1 MPGFGGAMAEA
12 VSIPFSPGAL
22 CPADFHPLA
31 PVTDSSPAEVAAA
44 VRAARSAQPAWAA
57 LPASER
63 ERRVLLICRRLL
75 EQRAPGVRVLSE
87 ETGRGE
93 TECLMSELVG
103 ALEIGKAAVRVS
115 RNALARE
122 KATLSRLD
130 YPGKRAYIEA
140 LPRGVVGIIAP
151 WNYPVGIFLKSLL
164 PALLAGNGVVLK
176 PSEHSPRSGQWLGGI
191 CAQVLPAGLVQVVCG
206 GGAIGAALLESGV
219 DGIVFTGS
227 VASGRK
233 VSARAGE
240 LLIPCSAELGG
251 KDAAIVLADCDL
263 ERTVAG
269 VAQWGF
275 HNAGQNCAAIE
286 RVYVEDAIADAFV
299 ERLARVT
306 GKLRVAPAPSAEP
319 IAELQPTDLGPMQN
333 PMQLAIVEEHVKDAL
348 ARGAQLLAGGARTGR
363 GLGYQ
368 PTLLDRC
375 TQEMKVVRDE
385 TFGPVLAIVRVAN
398 AEEALRLANDSRYGL
413 NGSVWTR
420 DLKRGEALAR
430 RMEVGVA
437 LVNNHAVTGILAE
450 LPWTGVKESGP
461 GIASS
466 RYAYGTFVRRRAVL
480 VDGSSKPDPWWMPGN
495 ADLKAFGDALV
506 DRQLN
511 GGVTVLLKLGGLV
524 GKRIKAIKELAR

>member
-1 MPGFGGAMAEA
+1 MAEA
-12 VSIPFSPGAL
+12 ISIPVSPGAL
-22 CPADFHPLA
+22 CPADFHPLSA
-31 PVTDSSPAEVAAA
+31 VTDSTPAGVAAA
-44 VRAARSAQPAWAA
+44 VSAARSAQPAWAA
-57 LPASER
+57 LPAAER
-63 ERRVLLICRRLL
+63 ERQVLLLCRRLL
-75 EQRAPGVRVLSE
+75 EQRAQGVRVLSD

-103 ALEIGKAAVRVS
+103 AIEIGKAAVRVS
-115 RNALARE
+115 RKALAKE
-122 KATLSRLD
+122 PASLSRLD

-140 LPRGVVGIIAP
+140 VPRGVVGIIAP

-176 PSEHSPRSGQWLGGI
+176 PSEHSPRSGQWLAEV
-191 CAQVLPAGLVQVVCG
+191 CAQALPAGLVQIVCG
-206 GGAIGAALLESGV
+206 GGAIGAALLEAGV
-219 DGIVFTGS
+219 DGMVFTGS

-233 VSARAGE
+233 VSGRAGE

-269 VAQWGF
+269 VLQWGF

-299 ERLARVT
+299 ERLASATR
-306 GKLRVAPAPSAEP
+306 KLRVAPAPAPAERT
-319 IAELQPTDLGPMQN
+319 EPTEPTELGPMQN
-333 PMQLAIVEEHVKDAL
+333 AMQLAIVEEHVKDAVD
-348 ARGAQLLAGGARTGR
+348 RGATLLAGGARTGR

-375 TQEMKVVRDE
+375 TAEMKVIRDE
-385 TFGPVLAIVRVAN
+385 TFGPVLAIVRVAS
-398 AEEALRLANDSRYGL
+398 AEEALKLANDSRYGL

-437 LVNNHAVTGILAE
+437 LVNNHAVTGILPE

-461 GIASS
+461 GTACS
-466 RYAYGTFVRRRAVL
+466 RYAYGVFVRRRAVL
-480 VDGSSKPDPWWMPGN
+480 VDGSSKPDPWWMPAN

-506 DRQLN
+506 ARQLN
-511 GGVTVLLKLGGLV
+511 GGVAVLLKLGGLV
-524 GKRIKAIKELAR
+524 GKRVKAIKELAK